1 MNFPVLFGAV
11 QEGRDGWWNWLS
23 AKRNF
28 AADVQIIDRLRE
40 WFAKAQLKR
49 EESSASCQQGSDS
62 DGSRH
67 RTAHSR
73 SA

>member
-28 AADVQIIDRLRE
+28 AADVQTIIDWLRE
-40 WFAKAQLKR
+40 WFAKGTV
-49 EESSASCQQGSDS
+49 EM
-62 DGSRH
+62 
-67 RTAHSR
+67 
-73 SA
+73 